1 MKYNI
6 TNIESLGQLRD
17 YLKEH
22 YQSIEN
28 ENASFVNYLI
38 DEWDNGTFSKKLIE
52 LHEEELA
59 QKIDDINP
67 NQSRYEI
74 CKEICKI
81 INDTSESIS
90 PTNSDSDNRNEF
102 SWLDYY
108 LTYDT
113 YL

>member
-52 LHEEELA
+52 
-59 QKIDDINP
+59 
-67 NQSRYEI
+67 
-74 CKEICKI
+74 
-81 INDTSESIS
+81 
-90 PTNSDSDNRNEF
+90 
-102 SWLDYY
+102 
-108 LTYDT
+108 
-113 YL
+113 